1 MNKFKML
8 VSVTLVSAIISSSA
22 FALGVSSTSKVTTV
36 THPVKVVSPTDL
48 PLKYLGETIEV
59 SFVVDEAGIPS
70 NIRMESHYDNQLT
83 KCLVSAIAQWRF
95 APAEKDGQAIAQRV
109 KMPVEFVV
117 KS

>member
-1 MNKFKML
+1 MNRIKLL
-8 VSVTLVSAIISSSA
+8 VSAAVVSAIISSSA
-22 FALGVSSTSKVTTV
+22 FAVGVSSTSKVTTV
-36 THPVKVVSPTDL
+36 THPVKVVSPSDL

-59 SFVVDEAGIPS
+59 SFLVDEAGLPS
-70 NIRMESHYDNQLT
+70 NIQMESHYDSKLT
-83 KCLVSAIAQWRF
+83 RSVIAAIAQWRF